1 MKQSVKT
8 ICLTMALLVSVLFWT
23 GATPAQS
30 GRGLMHG
37 YIAFDGVSYNDLAK
51 GDVHAKIELRSIT
64 EGDQRVYTAQTNE
77 HGAFD
82 LRSIPMGDYILRISS
97 PGYKTYEIEIYMPS
111 DFSWNLA
118 IKLKNANR

>member
-1 MKQSVKT
+1 MKQRSVYVA
-8 ICLTMALLVSVLFWT
+8 MAFLVAVIFST
-23 GATPAQS
+23 TAAPAQS

-77 HGAFD
+77 TGAFD
-82 LRSIPMGDYILRISS
+82 LKPIPMGDYVLRISS
-97 PGYKTYEIEIYMPS
+97 PGFKTYEIEIYMPS

-118 IKLKNANR
+118 IRLKHANR